1 MATTTVFR
9 VEKNKNYTTI
19 SNHHLQDRNLSL
31 KAKGLLT
38 LILSLP
44 PDWDM
49 TLKGLVSLSGDGVDS
64 VRSGIQ
70 ELEKAGYLRRS
81 RSRNNL
87 GQLLC
92 TEYTIYE
99 HAVTEN
105 VASETE
111 IDDNLNIIYSEES
124 HIGKSDVDKNSQIG
138 KSDVDKNSHI
148 GKSDVDKNSH
158 IGKSDVDKNTTE
170 KIENSQIGFSKI
182 GKPYIGKSNT
192 IKHLNNKDTNNIN
205 NYPYQSTYS
214 SKLYR
219 EPKENSIDEMEEAQ
233 TLYEERKA
241 YEEIIKQNIAYDL
254 LTEQKE
260 ISRDFLDLCIQV
272 MVDAVTSNKPY
283 IKIKGQDIP
292 KEAVKSVLL
301 KLDEENISYVD
312 MCLSESKTAIKNMQS
327 YILTALYCSQ
337 HGGDTYFNQLV
348 KHDYA

>member
-124 HIGKSDVDKNSQIG
+124 HIGKSDVDKNS
-138 KSDVDKNSHI
+138 
-148 GKSDVDKNSH
+148 H

-170 KIENSQIGFSKI
+170 KIENSQIGFSNI

-192 IKHLNNKDTNNIN
+192 IKNLNNKDTNNIN

-214 SKLYR
+214 SKLCR
-219 EPKENSIDEMEEAQ
+219 EPKENSIDEMEKAQ

-254 LTEQKE
+254 LSEQKE
-260 ISRDFLDLCIQV
+260 TSRDFLDLCVQV
-272 MVDAVTSNKPY
+272 MVDTVTSNKPY

-301 KLDEENISYVD
+301 KLDDENISYVD

>member
-111 IDDNLNIIYSEES
+111 IDDNLNIIYNEE
-124 HIGKSDVDKNSQIG
+124 
-138 KSDVDKNSHI
+138 SHI

-170 KIENSQIGFSKI
+170 KIENSQIGFSNI

-192 IKHLNNKDTNNIN
+192 IKNLNNKDTNNIN

-214 SKLYR
+214 SKLCR
-219 EPKENSIDEMEEAQ
+219 EPKENSIDEMEKAQ

-254 LTEQKE
+254 LSEQKE
-260 ISRDFLDLCIQV
+260 TSRDFLDLCVQV

-301 KLDEENISYVD
+301 KLDDENISYVD

>member
-124 HIGKSDVDKNSQIG
+124 HVGKSN
-138 KSDVDKNSHI
+138 
-148 GKSDVDKNSH
+148 VDKNSH

-170 KIENSQIGFSKI
+170 KIENSQIGFSNI

-192 IKHLNNKDTNNIN
+192 IKNLNNKDTNNIN

-214 SKLYR
+214 SKLCR
-219 EPKENSIDEMEEAQ
+219 EPKENSIDEMEKAQ

-254 LTEQKE
+254 LSEQKE
-260 ISRDFLDLCIQV
+260 TSRDFLDLCVQV

-301 KLDEENISYVD
+301 KLDDENISYVD

>member
-138 KSDVDKNSHI
+138 KSNVDENSQ
-148 GKSDVDKNSH
+148 

-170 KIENSQIGFSKI
+170 NLDDSQIGFSNI

-192 IKHLNNKDTNNIN
+192 IKYLNNKDTYNIN

-214 SKLYR
+214 SKFCR
-219 EPKENSIDEMEEAQ
+219 EPKENSIDEMEKAQ

-254 LTEQKE
+254 LSEQKE
-260 ISRDFLDLCIQV
+260 TSRDFLDLCVQV

-301 KLDEENISYVD
+301 KLDDENISYVN

>member
-124 HIGKSDVDKNSQIG
+124 HV
-138 KSDVDKNSHI
+138 
-148 GKSDVDKNSH
+148 
-158 IGKSDVDKNTTE
+158 
-170 KIENSQIGFSKI
+170 
-182 GKPYIGKSNT
+182 GKSNT
-192 IKHLNNKDTNNIN
+192 IKYLNNKDTNNIN

-214 SKLYR
+214 SKLCR
-219 EPKENSIDEMEEAQ
+219 EPKENSIDEMEKAQ

-241 YEEIIKQNIAYDL
+241 YEEIIKQNIAYDIL
-254 LTEQKE
+254 SEQTETK
-260 ISRDFLDLCIQV
+260 RDFLDLCVQV

-301 KLDEENISYVD
+301 KLDDENISYVD

>member
-19 SNHHLQDRNLSL
+19 SNHHLQDRKLSL

-124 HIGKSDVDKNSQIG
+124 HIGKSN
-138 KSDVDKNSHI
+138 VDKNSHI
-148 GKSDVDKNSH
+148 GKSDVDENSQ

-170 KIENSQIGFSKI
+170 NLDDSQIGFSNV
-182 GKPYIGKSNT
+182 GKSNIGKSNT
-192 IKHLNNKDTNNIN
+192 IKYLNNKDTYNIN

-214 SKLYR
+214 SKLCR
-219 EPKENSIDEMEEAQ
+219 EPKENSIDEMEKAQ

-260 ISRDFLDLCIQV
+260 ISRDFLDLCVQV
-272 MVDAVTSNKPY
+272 MVDAVTSNRPY

-301 KLDEENISYVD
+301 KLDDENISYVD

-337 HGGDTYFNQLV
+337 HGGDTYINQLF

>member
-44 PDWDM
+44 PDWYM

-124 HIGKSDVDKNSQIG
+124 HIGKSN
-138 KSDVDKNSHI
+138 
-148 GKSDVDKNSH
+148 VDKNSH

-170 KIENSQIGFSKI
+170 KIENSQIGFSNI

-192 IKHLNNKDTNNIN
+192 IKYLNNKDTNNIN

-214 SKLYR
+214 SKLCR
-219 EPKENSIDEMEEAQ
+219 EPKENSIDEMEKAQ

-254 LTEQKE
+254 LSEQKE
-260 ISRDFLDLCIQV
+260 TSRDFLDLCVQV

-301 KLDEENISYVD
+301 KLNDENISYVD

-337 HGGDTYFNQLV
+337 HGGDTYINQLF

>member
-124 HIGKSDVDKNSQIG
+124 HVGKSN
-138 KSDVDKNSHI
+138 VDKNSHI
-148 GKSDVDKNSH
+148 GKSDVDENSQ

-170 KIENSQIGFSKI
+170 NLDDSQIGFSNV
-182 GKPYIGKSNT
+182 GKSNIGKSNT
-192 IKHLNNKDTNNIN
+192 IKYLNNRDTYNIN

-214 SKLYR
+214 SKLCK

-233 TLYEERKA
+233 SLYEERKA

-254 LTEQKE
+254 LTEQKK

-272 MVDAVTSNKPY
+272 MVDAVTTNKPY

-301 KLDEENISYVD
+301 KLDDENISYVD

-327 YILTALYCSQ
+327 YILTALYCSK

>member
-124 HIGKSDVDKNSQIG
+124 HVGKSN
-138 KSDVDKNSHI
+138 
-148 GKSDVDKNSH
+148 
-158 IGKSDVDKNTTE
+158 VDKNTPE
-170 KIENSQIGFSKI
+170 KIENSQIGFSNI

-192 IKHLNNKDTNNIN
+192 IKYLNNKDTYNIN

-233 TLYEERKA
+233 ALYEERKA

-254 LTEQKE
+254 LSEQKE
-260 ISRDFLDLCIQV
+260 TSRDFLDLCVQV
-272 MVDAVTSNKPY
+272 MVDAVTTNKPY

-301 KLDEENISYVD
+301 KLNDENISYVD

-337 HGGDTYFNQLV
+337 HGGDTYINQLF

>member
-124 HIGKSDVDKNSQIG
+124 HIGKSN
-138 KSDVDKNSHI
+138 VDKNSHI

-170 KIENSQIGFSKI
+170 KIENSQIGFSNI

-192 IKHLNNKDTNNIN
+192 IKYLNNKDTNNIN

-254 LTEQKE
+254 LSEQKE
-260 ISRDFLDLCIQV
+260 TSRDFLDLCVQV
-272 MVDAVTSNKPY
+272 MVDTVTSNKPY

-301 KLDEENISYVD
+301 KLDDENISYVD

>member
-124 HIGKSDVDKNSQIG
+124 HIGKSDVDKNS
-138 KSDVDKNSHI
+138 
-148 GKSDVDKNSH
+148 H
-158 IGKSDVDKNTTE
+158 IGKSDVDKNTPE
-170 KIENSQIGFSKI
+170 KIENSQIGFSNI
-182 GKPYIGKSNT
+182 GKPYIGKSNA
-192 IKHLNNKDTNNIN
+192 IKYLNNKDTYNIN

-214 SKLYR
+214 SKLCR
-219 EPKENSIDEMEEAQ
+219 EPKENSIDEMEKAQ

-254 LTEQKE
+254 LSEQKE
-260 ISRDFLDLCIQV
+260 TSRDFLDLCVQV

-301 KLDEENISYVD
+301 KLDDENISYVD

>member
-124 HIGKSDVDKNSQIG
+124 HIGKSNVDKNSHIGKSDVDKNSQIG
-138 KSDVDKNSHI
+138 KSDVDKN
-148 GKSDVDKNSH
+148 
-158 IGKSDVDKNTTE
+158 TTE
-170 KIENSQIGFSKI
+170 NLDDCQIGFSNV
-182 GKPYIGKSNT
+182 GKSNIGKSNT
-192 IKHLNNKDTNNIN
+192 IKYLNNKDTYNIN

-241 YEEIIKQNIAYDL
+241 YEEIIKQNISYDL

-260 ISRDFLDLCIQV
+260 TSRDFLDLCIQI

-292 KEAVKSVLL
+292 REAVKSVLL
-301 KLDEENISYVD
+301 KLDDENISYVN

>member
-99 HAVTEN
+99 QAVTEN
-105 VASETE
+105 VTSETE
-111 IDDNLNIIYSEES
+111 IDDNLNIIYNKES

-138 KSDVDKNSHI
+138 KSDVDE
-148 GKSDVDKNSH
+148 NSH

-170 KIENSQIGFSKI
+170 KIENSQIGFSNI

-192 IKHLNNKDTNNIN
+192 SKYLNNKDTYNIN

-260 ISRDFLDLCIQV
+260 ISRDFLDLCVQV
-272 MVDAVTSNKPY
+272 MVDAVTSNRPY

-327 YILTALYCSQ
+327 YILTALYCSK

>member
-124 HIGKSDVDKNSQIG
+124 HVGKSN
-138 KSDVDKNSHI
+138 
-148 GKSDVDKNSH
+148 VDKNSH

-170 KIENSQIGFSKI
+170 KIENSQIGFSNI

-192 IKHLNNKDTNNIN
+192 IKYLNNKDTNNIN

-214 SKLYR
+214 SKLCR
-219 EPKENSIDEMEEAQ
+219 EPKENSIDEMEKAQ

-254 LTEQKE
+254 LSEQKE
-260 ISRDFLDLCIQV
+260 TSRDFLDLCVQV

-301 KLDEENISYVD
+301 KLDDENISYVA

>member
-124 HIGKSDVDKNSQIG
+124 HVGKSN
-138 KSDVDKNSHI
+138 
-148 GKSDVDKNSH
+148 VDKNSH

-170 KIENSQIGFSKI
+170 KIENSQIGFSNI

-192 IKHLNNKDTNNIN
+192 IKYLNNNDTNNIN

-214 SKLYR
+214 SKLCR
-219 EPKENSIDEMEEAQ
+219 EPKENSIDEMEKAQ

-254 LTEQKE
+254 LSEQKE
-260 ISRDFLDLCIQV
+260 TSRDFLDLCVQV

-301 KLDEENISYVD
+301 KLDDENISYVD

>member
-111 IDDNLNIIYSEES
+111 IDDNLNIIYSEKS

-138 KSDVDKNSHI
+138 KSN
-148 GKSDVDKNSH
+148 
-158 IGKSDVDKNTTE
+158 VDKNTTE
-170 KIENSQIGFSKI
+170 KIENSQIGFSNI
-182 GKPYIGKSNT
+182 GKPYIGKSNS
-192 IKHLNNKDTNNIN
+192 IKHLNNKDTYNIN

-214 SKLYR
+214 SKLCK

-233 TLYEERKA
+233 SLYEERKA

-254 LTEQKE
+254 LTEQKK

-272 MVDAVTSNKPY
+272 MVDAVTTNKPY

-301 KLDEENISYVD
+301 KLDDENISYVD

-327 YILTALYCSQ
+327 YILTALYCSK

>member
-138 KSDVDKNSHI
+138 KSNLDENSQ
-148 GKSDVDKNSH
+148 

-170 KIENSQIGFSKI
+170 NLDDCQIGFSNV
-182 GKPYIGKSNT
+182 GKSNIGKSNT
-192 IKHLNNKDTNNIN
+192 IKYLNNKDTYNIN

-233 TLYEERKA
+233 ALYEERKA

-254 LTEQKE
+254 LSEQKE
-260 ISRDFLDLCIQV
+260 TSRDFLDLCVQV
-272 MVDAVTSNKPY
+272 MVDAVTTNKPY

-301 KLDEENISYVD
+301 KLDDENISYVD

-327 YILTALYCSQ
+327 YILTALYCSK
-337 HGGDTYFNQLV
+337 HGGDTYINQLV

>member
-124 HIGKSDVDKNSQIG
+124 HIGKSN
-138 KSDVDKNSHI
+138 VDKNSHI

-170 KIENSQIGFSKI
+170 NLDDCQIGFSNV
-182 GKPYIGKSNT
+182 GKSNIGKSNT
-192 IKHLNNKDTNNIN
+192 IKYLNNKDTYNIN

-214 SKLYR
+214 SKLCK
-219 EPKENSIDEMEEAQ
+219 EPKENSIDEMEKAQ

-254 LTEQKE
+254 LTEQKK

-272 MVDAVTSNKPY
+272 MVDAVTTNKPY

-301 KLDEENISYVD
+301 KLDDENISYVD

-327 YILTALYCSQ
+327 YILTALYCSK

>member
-124 HIGKSDVDKNSQIG
+124 HVGKSNVDENSQIG
-138 KSDVDKNSHI
+138 KSN
-148 GKSDVDKNSH
+148 
-158 IGKSDVDKNTTE
+158 VDKNTTE
-170 KIENSQIGFSKI
+170 NLDDCQIGFSNV
-182 GKPYIGKSNT
+182 GKSNIGKSNT
-192 IKHLNNKDTNNIN
+192 IKYLNNKDTYNIN

-219 EPKENSIDEMEEAQ
+219 EPKENSIDEMEKAQ

-254 LTEQKE
+254 LSEQKE
-260 ISRDFLDLCIQV
+260 TSRDFLDLCVQV

-301 KLDEENISYVD
+301 KLDDENISYVD

-327 YILTALYCSQ
+327 YILTALYCSK

>member
-105 VASETE
+105 VTSETE
-111 IDDNLNIIYSEES
+111 IDDNLNIIYNEE
-124 HIGKSDVDKNSQIG
+124 
-138 KSDVDKNSHI
+138 
-148 GKSDVDKNSH
+148 SH

-170 KIENSQIGFSKI
+170 KIENSQIGFSNI

-192 IKHLNNKDTNNIN
+192 SKYLNNKDTYNIN

-254 LTEQKE
+254 LTEQEE
-260 ISRDFLDLCIQV
+260 ISRDFLDLCVQV
-272 MVDAVTSNKPY
+272 MVDAITSNKPH

-292 KEAVKSVLL
+292 QEAVKSVLL

>member
-124 HIGKSDVDKNSQIG
+124 HVGKSNM
-138 KSDVDKNSHI
+138 DKNSH
-148 GKSDVDKNSH
+148 V
-158 IGKSDVDKNTTE
+158 GKSDVDKNTTE
-170 KIENSQIGFSKI
+170 KIENSQIGFSNI

-192 IKHLNNKDTNNIN
+192 IKYLNNKDTNNIN

-214 SKLYR
+214 SKLCR
-219 EPKENSIDEMEEAQ
+219 EPKENSIDEMEKAQ

-241 YEEIIKQNIAYDL
+241 YEEIIKQNISYDL

-301 KLDEENISYVD
+301 KLDDENISYVD
-312 MCLSESKTAIKNMQS
+312 MCLSESKTAIKNMPS

>member
-111 IDDNLNIIYSEES
+111 IDDNLNIIYSEKS

-138 KSDVDKNSHI
+138 KSN
-148 GKSDVDKNSH
+148 
-158 IGKSDVDKNTTE
+158 VDKNTTE
-170 KIENSQIGFSKI
+170 KIENSQIGFSNI

-192 IKHLNNKDTNNIN
+192 IKHLNNKDTYNIN

-214 SKLYR
+214 SKLCK

-233 TLYEERKA
+233 SLYEERKA

-254 LTEQKE
+254 LTEQKK

-272 MVDAVTSNKPY
+272 MVDAVTTNKPY

-301 KLDEENISYVD
+301 KLDDENISYVD

>member
-111 IDDNLNIIYSEES
+111 IDDNLNIIYNEE
-124 HIGKSDVDKNSQIG
+124 
-138 KSDVDKNSHI
+138 SHI

-158 IGKSDVDKNTTE
+158 IGKSDVDKNATE
-170 KIENSQIGFSKI
+170 NFDDSQIGFSNV
-182 GKPYIGKSNT
+182 GKSNIGKSNT
-192 IKHLNNKDTNNIN
+192 IKYLNNKDTNNIN

-214 SKLYR
+214 SKLCR
-219 EPKENSIDEMEEAQ
+219 EPKENSIDEMEKAQ

-241 YEEIIKQNIAYDL
+241 YEEIIKLNIAYDL
-254 LTEQKE
+254 LSEQKE
-260 ISRDFLDLCIQV
+260 TSRDFLDLCVQV

-301 KLDEENISYVD
+301 KLDDENISYVD

>member
-124 HIGKSDVDKNSQIG
+124 HIGKSN
-138 KSDVDKNSHI
+138 VDKNSHI
-148 GKSDVDKNSH
+148 GKSDVDENSQ

-170 KIENSQIGFSKI
+170 NLDDCQICFSNV
-182 GKPYIGKSNT
+182 GKSNIGKSNT
-192 IKHLNNKDTNNIN
+192 IKYLNNKDTYNIN

-214 SKLYR
+214 SKLCK

-233 TLYEERKA
+233 SLYEERKA

-254 LTEQKE
+254 LTEQKK

-272 MVDAVTSNKPY
+272 MVDAVTTNKPY

-301 KLDEENISYVD
+301 KLDDENISYVD

-327 YILTALYCSQ
+327 YILTALYCSK

>member
-124 HIGKSDVDKNSQIG
+124 HVGKSN
-138 KSDVDKNSHI
+138 
-148 GKSDVDKNSH
+148 VDKNSH

-170 KIENSQIGFSKI
+170 KIENSQIGFSNI

-214 SKLYR
+214 SKLCR
-219 EPKENSIDEMEEAQ
+219 EPKENSIDEMEKAQ

-301 KLDEENISYVD
+301 KLNEENISYVD

>member
-70 ELEKAGYLRRS
+70 ELEKSGYLRRS

-124 HIGKSDVDKNSQIG
+124 HVGKSN
-138 KSDVDKNSHI
+138 
-148 GKSDVDKNSH
+148 VDKNSH

-170 KIENSQIGFSKI
+170 NLDDSQIGFSNV
-182 GKPYIGKSNT
+182 GKSNIGKSNT
-192 IKHLNNKDTNNIN
+192 IKYLNNKDTYNIN

-214 SKLYR
+214 NKLYR

-241 YEEIIKQNIAYDL
+241 YEEIIKQNISYDL

-260 ISRDFLDLCIQV
+260 TSRDFLDLCIQI

-301 KLDEENISYVD
+301 KLDDENISYVN

>member
-124 HIGKSDVDKNSQIG
+124 HIGKSDVDKN
-138 KSDVDKNSHI
+138 
-148 GKSDVDKNSH
+148 
-158 IGKSDVDKNTTE
+158 TTE
-170 KIENSQIGFSKI
+170 KTENSQIGFSNI

-192 IKHLNNKDTNNIN
+192 IKNLNNKDTNNIN

-214 SKLYR
+214 SKLCR
-219 EPKENSIDEMEEAQ
+219 EPKENSIDEMEKAQ

-301 KLDEENISYVD
+301 KLNEENISYVD

>member
-87 GQLLC
+87 GQLVC

-111 IDDNLNIIYSEES
+111 IDDNLNIIYSEKS

-138 KSDVDKNSHI
+138 KSNVDENSQI
-148 GKSDVDKNSH
+148 GKSDVDKNA
-158 IGKSDVDKNTTE
+158 TE
-170 KIENSQIGFSKI
+170 NLNDCQIGFSNV
-182 GKPYIGKSNT
+182 GKSNIGKSNT
-192 IKHLNNKDTNNIN
+192 IKYLNNKDTYNIN

-301 KLDEENISYVD
+301 KLDDENISYVD

>member
-124 HIGKSDVDKNSQIG
+124 HIGKSDVDKNS
-138 KSDVDKNSHI
+138 
-148 GKSDVDKNSH
+148 H
-158 IGKSDVDKNTTE
+158 IGKSDVDKNTPE
-170 KIENSQIGFSKI
+170 KIENSQIGFSNI

-192 IKHLNNKDTNNIN
+192 IKYLNNKDTYNIN

-214 SKLYR
+214 SKLCR
-219 EPKENSIDEMEEAQ
+219 EPKENSIDEMEKAQ

-254 LTEQKE
+254 LSEQKE
-260 ISRDFLDLCIQV
+260 ISRDFLDLCVQV

-301 KLDEENISYVD
+301 KLNDENISYVD

-337 HGGDTYFNQLV
+337 HGGDTYINQLF

>member
-19 SNHHLQDRNLSL
+19 SNHHLQDRKLSL

-44 PDWDM
+44 PEWDM

-124 HIGKSDVDKNSQIG
+124 HIGKSDVDKNS
-138 KSDVDKNSHI
+138 
-148 GKSDVDKNSH
+148 H

-170 KIENSQIGFSKI
+170 KIENSQIGFPNI

-192 IKHLNNKDTNNIN
+192 IKYLNNKDTNNIN

-214 SKLYR
+214 SKLCR
-219 EPKENSIDEMEEAQ
+219 EPKENSIDEMEKAQ

-241 YEEIIKQNIAYDL
+241 YEEIIKQNISYDL

-301 KLDEENISYVD
+301 KLDDENISYVD

>member
-124 HIGKSDVDKNSQIG
+124 HIGKSNVDKNIHIGKSDVDENSQIG
-138 KSDVDKNSHI
+138 KSDVDKN
-148 GKSDVDKNSH
+148 
-158 IGKSDVDKNTTE
+158 TTE
-170 KIENSQIGFSKI
+170 NLDDSQIGFSNV
-182 GKPYIGKSNT
+182 GKSNIGKSNT
-192 IKHLNNKDTNNIN
+192 IKYLNNKDTYNIN

-241 YEEIIKQNIAYDL
+241 YEEIIKQNISYDL

-260 ISRDFLDLCIQV
+260 TSRDFLDLCIQI

-301 KLDEENISYVD
+301 KLDDENISYVN

>member
-124 HIGKSDVDKNSQIG
+124 HVGKSN
-138 KSDVDKNSHI
+138 
-148 GKSDVDKNSH
+148 VDKNSH

-170 KIENSQIGFSKI
+170 KIENSQIGFSNI

-192 IKHLNNKDTNNIN
+192 IKYLINKDTNNIN

-214 SKLYR
+214 SKLCR
-219 EPKENSIDEMEEAQ
+219 EPKENSIDEMEKAQ

-254 LTEQKE
+254 LSEQKE
-260 ISRDFLDLCIQV
+260 TSRDFLDLCVQV

-301 KLDEENISYVD
+301 KLDDENISYVN

>member
-124 HIGKSDVDKNSQIG
+124 HVGKSN
-138 KSDVDKNSHI
+138 
-148 GKSDVDKNSH
+148 VDKNSH

-170 KIENSQIGFSKI
+170 KIENSQIGFSNI

-192 IKHLNNKDTNNIN
+192 IKYLNNKDTNNIN

-214 SKLYR
+214 SKLCR
-219 EPKENSIDEMEEAQ
+219 EPKENSIDEMEKAQ

-254 LTEQKE
+254 LSEQKE
-260 ISRDFLDLCIQV
+260 TSRDFLDLCVQV

-301 KLDEENISYVD
+301 KLDDENISYVD

>member
-124 HIGKSDVDKNSQIG
+124 HV
-138 KSDVDKNSHI
+138 

-170 KIENSQIGFSKI
+170 KIENSQIGFSNI

-192 IKHLNNKDTNNIN
+192 IKYLNNKDTNNIN

-214 SKLYR
+214 SKLCR
-219 EPKENSIDEMEEAQ
+219 EPKENSIDEMEKAQ

-254 LTEQKE
+254 LSEQKE
-260 ISRDFLDLCIQV
+260 TSRDFLDLCVQV

-301 KLDEENISYVD
+301 KLDDENISYVD

>member
-105 VASETE
+105 VASKTE

-124 HIGKSDVDKNSQIG
+124 HIGKSN
-138 KSDVDKNSHI
+138 VDKNSHI
-148 GKSDVDKNSH
+148 GKSDVDENSQ

-170 KIENSQIGFSKI
+170 NLDDSQIGFSNV
-182 GKPYIGKSNT
+182 GKSNIGKSNT
-192 IKHLNNKDTNNIN
+192 IKYLNNKDTYNIN

-214 SKLYR
+214 SKLCK

-233 TLYEERKA
+233 SLYEERKA

-254 LTEQKE
+254 LTEQKK

-272 MVDAVTSNKPY
+272 MVDAVTTNKPY

-301 KLDEENISYVD
+301 KLDDENISYVD

-327 YILTALYCSQ
+327 YILTALYCSK

>member
-124 HIGKSDVDKNSQIG
+124 HIGKSDVDKNS
-138 KSDVDKNSHI
+138 HI
-148 GKSDVDKNSH
+148 GKSDVDENSQ

-170 KIENSQIGFSKI
+170 NLDDSQIGFSNV
-182 GKPYIGKSNT
+182 GKSNIGKSNT
-192 IKHLNNKDTNNIN
+192 IKYLNNKDTYNIN

-241 YEEIIKQNIAYDL
+241 YEEIIKQNISYDL
-254 LTEQKE
+254 LTKQKE
-260 ISRDFLDLCIQV
+260 TSRDFLDLCIQI

-301 KLDEENISYVD
+301 KLDDENISYVN

>member
-111 IDDNLNIIYSEES
+111 IDDNLNIIYSEKS

-138 KSDVDKNSHI
+138 KSN
-148 GKSDVDKNSH
+148 
-158 IGKSDVDKNTTE
+158 VDKNTTE
-170 KIENSQIGFSKI
+170 KIENSQIGFSNI

-192 IKHLNNKDTNNIN
+192 IKHLNNKDTYNIN

-214 SKLYR
+214 SKLCK

-233 TLYEERKA
+233 SLYEERKA

-260 ISRDFLDLCIQV
+260 TSRDFLDLCVQV

-301 KLDEENISYVD
+301 KLDDENISYVD

-327 YILTALYCSQ
+327 YILTALYCSK